1 MKSII
6 ENAEKYVF
14 ELFKKELS
22 NKFLYHNYLHT
33 QRVVKSA
40 KEIIKHTV
48 LTDKEKEIVLLS
60 AWFHDVGYIKNND
73 NHEVESAK
81 IAHQFLSEE
90 KIPSETIETV
100 VACIEAT
107 KFNKAPENLL
117 EEIIKDADS
126 SHLAKDYFFEVS
138 ELLRQEFTLLNKKN
152 YSPSKWRKE
161 NIKLFTEEHQ
171 YYTYYAINNWK
182 PKKHAHLVKLL
193 KKDKKKKRRKEKEEL
208 KAKLK
213 AKYKNDSPE
222 RGIQTL
228 FRVTLRNHIKLS
240 DIADTKANILLS
252 VNAIIISL
260 ALANLIPKLDAPTNK
275 HLMIPSLILVL
286 FSVASIIL
294 SIMSTQPN
302 VTGGNFTKEQ
312 VKKRKVNLLF
322 FGNFYKMPYDQYQWA
337 INEIINDKSYVYS
350 MLTKDL
356 YLLGIVLKRKYT
368 LLKITYIV
376 FMIGIILSVIAFII
390 AFTAI

>member
-1 MKSII
+1 MKSIV
-6 ENAEKYVF
+6 EKAEKYVF
-14 ELFKKELS
+14 ERFKKELS

-40 KEIIKHTV
+40 QEIIEHTE
-48 LTDKEKEIVLLS
+48 LTEEEQLIITLA
-60 AWFHDVGYIKNND
+60 AWFHDVGYIKEND
-73 NHEVESAK
+73 QHEIESAK
-81 IAHQFLSEE
+81 IARAFLEQE
-90 KIPSETIETV
+90 KVSDNIITSV
-100 VACIEAT
+100 VACIKAT
-107 KFNKAPENLL
+107 QFGKEPTNLL
-117 EEIIKDADS
+117 EEIIKDADA
-126 SHLAKDYFFEVS
+126 SHLSKEYFTEVS
-138 ELLRQEFTLLNKKN
+138 ELLRQEYTLLNKKN

-161 NIKLFTEEHQ
+161 NIKLFTEQHR
-171 YYTYYAINNWK
+171 YYTYYAINHWK

-193 KKDKKKKRRKEKEEL
+193 KKDKKRKKRKEKEEL

-260 ALANLIPKLDAPTNK
+260 ALANLIPKLDAPTNR

-337 INEIINDKSYVYS
+337 INEIINDKSYVYT

-376 FMIGIILSVIAFII
+376 FMIGIILSVVAFII
-390 AFTAI
+390 AFTAL

>member
-40 KEIIKHTV
+40 KEIIKHTE

-138 ELLRQEFTLLNKKN
+138 ELLRQEFTLLNKKIPTISIFN
-152 YSPSKWRKE
+152 LNFIS
-161 NIKLFTEEHQ
+161 NI
-171 YYTYYAINNWK
+171 
-182 PKKHAHLVKLL
+182 
-193 KKDKKKKRRKEKEEL
+193 
-208 KAKLK
+208 
-213 AKYKNDSPE
+213 S
-222 RGIQTL
+222 
-228 FRVTLRNHIKLS
+228 
-240 DIADTKANILLS
+240 
-252 VNAIIISL
+252 
-260 ALANLIPKLDAPTNK
+260 
-275 HLMIPSLILVL
+275 
-286 FSVASIIL
+286 
-294 SIMSTQPN
+294 
-302 VTGGNFTKEQ
+302 
-312 VKKRKVNLLF
+312 
-322 FGNFYKMPYDQYQWA
+322 
-337 INEIINDKSYVYS
+337 
-350 MLTKDL
+350 
-356 YLLGIVLKRKYT
+356 
-368 LLKITYIV
+368 
-376 FMIGIILSVIAFII
+376 
-390 AFTAI
+390 